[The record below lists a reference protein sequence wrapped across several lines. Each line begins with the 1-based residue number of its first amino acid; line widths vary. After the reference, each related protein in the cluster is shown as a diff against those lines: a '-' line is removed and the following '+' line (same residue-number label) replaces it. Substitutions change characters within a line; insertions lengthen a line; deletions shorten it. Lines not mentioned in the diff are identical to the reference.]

1 MATGQVTDTYV
12 AALQH
17 DLVDLPDDTT
27 LVGVV
32 RRPTHWLNAQ
42 VDENIPALAPPAA
55 LLDDIKARHE
65 ALKEAGHADAA
76 AHNTAMDAVDYDAR
90 YRQHLSTPDAE
101 AALEDLLARLESG
114 ENIALVC
121 FENTDE
127 KRCHRTIL
135 REVLESRLEE
145 Y

>member
-17 DLVDLPDDTT
+17 DLVDLPADTT
-27 LVGVV
+27 RVGVV

-42 VDENIPALAPPAA
+42 VDENIPALGPPDA
-55 LLDDIKARHE
+55 LLDDVKDRHE
-65 ALKEAGHADAA
+65 ALKAAGRADAA
-76 AHNTAMDAVDYDAR
+76 AHNRAMDTVDYDER
-90 YRQHLSTPDAE
+90 YREHLSTPEAE
-101 AALEDLLARLESG
+101 AALDDLLARLESG

-121 FENTDE
+121 FENTAE

-135 REVLESRLEE
+135 REVLESRLEGE
-145 Y
+145 